1 MNFNSSFINQT
12 YFQSFANS
20 YLFKI
25 AAAVGSYYFIK
36 ASCSVF
42 SFVKKNFLLSK
53 QDLKKKYGDGWV
65 IITGGSDG
73 IGLSFAERFLE
84 EKFKVCIIARNP
96 TKLQTVHENLLKKYP
111 QAKIEVI
118 TYDFNKE
125 YTAQD
130 INELKQSI
138 DKLQGDISVLINNVG
153 LVSRGFLGDNKDEDI
168 HSMINVNINGM
179 IYITKI
185 CIEKMKSR
193 ERALIVGSGAIMG
206 RLRFPTRTVYG
217 SCKYF
222 MESFLECIAKEYPNI
237 DCTCLDLGP
246 VYTNFNPVKMSFS
259 LLPDELTTQAM
270 TRIGRY
276 QLTTPHFQHD
286 MFRLM
291 FTYFPFALNKLHQ
304 KTIQSLKKQD

>member
-1 MNFNSSFINQT
+1 MIHFYYFYSIMDSMMSS
-12 YFQSFANS
+12 YFG
-20 YLFKI
+20 KI
-25 AAAVGSYYFIK
+25 AMSIGAYVCIK
-36 ASCSVF
+36 ASCSLF

-96 TKLQTVHENLLKKYP
+96 TKLKTVNDNLLKKFP
-111 QAKIEVI
+111 EAKIEAI
-118 TYDFNKE
+118 AYDFNKE

-130 INELKQSI
+130 IKELKEVI

-153 LVSRGFLGDNKDEDI
+153 LVSRGYFTYNKDEDI
-168 HSMINVNINGM
+168 RSMVNVNVLAM
-179 IYITKI
+179 IHITKI
-185 CIEKMKSR
+185 CVEKMKLR
-193 ERALIVGSGAIMG
+193 ERSLIVGSGAIMG

-222 MESFLECIAKEYPNI
+222 MESFLECLEKEYPNI
-237 DCTCLDLGP
+237 DCTCIDLGP

-276 QLTTPHFQHD
+276 QLVTPHYKHEI
-286 MFRLM
+286 FRLI
-291 FTYFPFALNKLHQ
+291 FTYIPFARNKLHQ
-304 KTIQSLKKQD
+304 MTFANLKKQD